1 MVGDP
6 GHFESIGSRLGFRT
20 QIANDD
26 QIRLVW
32 YGGRFPAFL
41 CLGVAAFLLLLSVPV
56 YQAIRIHG
64 LNSPVGS
71 LWYFPVMNVVLLGVV
86 GFLLSL
92 KRVIAVDRVA
102 GEISLTKRNL
112 WSRRQLIVNFEEVQA
127 IRLGND
133 QVYSGFAVAGS
144 TAGEKSFP
152 ALSLR
157 LVLPGSKSVL
167 LERGAG
173 RRTRELATR
182 LSAFIGKPVQDEGDG

>member
-6 GHFESIGSRLGFRT
+6 GEFESIGSRLGFRT
-20 QIANDD
+20 RVANSD
-26 QIRLVW
+26 QIHLVW
-32 YGGRFPAFL
+32 HGGRFPAFL
-41 CLGVAAFLLLLSVPV
+41 CLGVATLLLLLSVPV

-64 LNSPVGS
+64 LNSAVGS

-92 KRVIAVDRVA
+92 ERTILVDRA
-102 GEISLTKRNL
+102 KGKISLTKRNL
-112 WSRRQLIVNFEEVQA
+112 WSRRKLIVDFDEVEA
-127 IRLGND
+127 VRLGDD

-144 TAGEKSFP
+144 TAGQKSFP

-157 LVLPGSKSVL
+157 LLLLNSQSVL

-173 RRTRELATR
+173 QRTRELATR
-182 LSAFIGKPVQDEGDG
+182 LGEFIGKPIRDDR

>member
-6 GHFESIGSRLGFRT
+6 GEFESIGSRLGFRPLV
-20 QIANDD
+20 ANHD
-26 QIRLVW
+26 QIHLVW
-32 YGGRFPAFL
+32 RGGRFPALL

-56 YQAIRIHG
+56 FQAIRIHG
-64 LNSPVGS
+64 LDSAVGS

-86 GFLLSL
+86 AYLLSM
-92 KRVIAVDRVA
+92 KRVVWVDRA
-102 GEISLTKRNL
+102 TGKISLTKSNL
-112 WSRRQLIVNFEEVQA
+112 WSERKLSINFDEVKA
-127 IRLGND
+127 IRLAND

-157 LVLPGSKSVL
+157 LILTDSQSVL

-173 RRTRELATR
+173 RNTRELATR
-182 LSAFIGKPVQDEGDG
+182 LGEFLGKPVRNEIES